1 MQIRIKSTG
10 DVVSEQSFRT
20 LNSNTSLPEQLTE
33 EIINALG
40 GDIIFEGPQATVTD
54 VYQYSQYGGLEE
66 VNGKWYTK
74 YVLGPIFTDNDE
86 STATEQEQAYKLLKD
101 NEQANSVRSTR
112 GQKLKDSD
120 WTQVIDAPVDQAS
133 WATYRQALRDLTS
146 QKDFPWNI
154 EWPVQPE

>member
-20 LNSNTSLPEQLTE
+20 LNSNTSLPVQLTE
-33 EIINALG
+33 EVINALG
-40 GDIIFEGPQATVTD
+40 GDIIFEGPQATAD
-54 VYQYSQYGGLEE
+54 NAYQYSQYAGLEE

-74 YVLGPIFTDNDE
+74 YVLGPIFTDNDDA
-86 STATEQEQAYKLLKD
+86 TAAEQEEAYKLIKD

-112 GQKLKDSD
+112 GQKLKDCD
-120 WTQVIDAPVDQAS
+120 WTQVIDAPVDQVS
-133 WATYRQALRDLTS
+133 WAKYRQELRDLTS
-146 QKDFPWNI
+146 QKGFPWNI